1 MPIRVW
7 HRFHRRCQFPS
18 KGYLLQEFMDH
29 SEKLPGMDL
38 GDQPKLLLQR
48 MSNELNAQ
56 LSPGLIHE
64 VNNVLTGIYFNVE
77 NCQEVLASDHPSSE
91 TLEEIQAGLDRIKL
105 ILNRSLQIY
114 LNTIERDKT
123 YHDLEDL
130 LVGQMDLMKIV
141 LPITTKLELIPSGH
155 RFHVHLAEY
164 PFRVVLLSIAEG
176 IRDSLPP
183 GKNLV
188 SLEILEASRVDS
200 ALMDVGEGSIVIA
213 IQFPTKNPEIFSKEI
228 SDLTFQNA
236 KILAGSFGAHLIYS
250 AQLHINSAQILF
262 VLPLF
267 DINS

>member
-1 MPIRVW
+1 
-7 HRFHRRCQFPS
+7 
-18 KGYLLQEFMDH
+18 MDH
-29 SEKLPGMDL
+29 SEKLPEMDS
-38 GDQPKLLLQR
+38 GEQPELLLQR

-56 LSPGLIHE
+56 LTTGLIHE

-77 NCQEVLASDHPSSE
+77 NCQEVFTSEHPSSE
-91 TLEEIQAGLDRIKL
+91 TLEEIQAGLDRIKV

-141 LPITTKLELIPSGH
+141 LPRTTKLELIPSGH

-176 IRDSLPP
+176 IRNSLPT
-183 GKNLV
+183 GKNVV
-188 SLEILEASRVDS
+188 SLEILEANREDSPMVEVDQ
-200 ALMDVGEGSIVIA
+200 GSIVVV

-228 SDLTFQNA
+228 SDLTYQNA
-236 KILAGSFGAHLIYS
+236 KNLAGSFGAHLIHTYQS
-250 AQLHINSAQILF
+250 PTHSAQILF
-262 VLPLF
+262 VLPPF

>member
-1 MPIRVW
+1 MPIQVW
-7 HRFHRRCQFPS
+7 LRSRRRQFLS
-18 KGYLLQEFMDH
+18 RGSLLQEFMDL
-29 SEKLPGMDL
+29 SEKLPGMNS
-38 GDQPKLLLQR
+38 GDQPELLLQR

-77 NCQEVLASDHPSSE
+77 NCQEVLTSDHTSAE
-91 TLEEIQAGLDRIKL
+91 TLDEIQAGLDRIKV

-130 LVGQMDLMKIV
+130 LVGQIDLMKIV
-141 LPITTKLELIPSGH
+141 LPRTTKLELTQSQN

-183 GKNLV
+183 GKNVV

-200 ALMDVGEGSIVIA
+200 PLMEGCEGATVVV
-213 IQFPTKNPEIFSKEI
+213 IQFPTKNPEIFPKEI
-228 SDLTFQNA
+228 SDLTFKNA
-236 KILAGSFGAHLIYS
+236 KILAGSFGSQLIYS
-250 AQLHINSAQILF
+250 SQLHIHSAQIFF
-262 VLPLF
+262 VLPAF